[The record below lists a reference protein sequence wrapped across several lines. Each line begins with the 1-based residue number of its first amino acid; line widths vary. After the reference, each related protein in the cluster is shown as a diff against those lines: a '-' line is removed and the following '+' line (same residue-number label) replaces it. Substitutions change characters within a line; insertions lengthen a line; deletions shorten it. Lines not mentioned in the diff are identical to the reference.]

1 MLVAECSVLDESP
14 LASIKQLASSI
25 CPQAVTP
32 ELSFS
37 TVAMSHSPATRSHF
51 AALLLAVLALGC
63 ASPLTTALNSAATK
77 EPTPTPAET
86 QAAEALK
93 AQALH
98 KATVGEAI
106 PEDKAFAEV
115 LDQLQEIRAIDPEA
129 ERELIAELK
138 QVKPENYAMVVDAF
152 RTALA
157 YRQQMA
163 ERDRAVFAGE
173 TPENEFDVATQQLRT
188 KSPPTTKVQQA
199 SATVDVPPTE
209 PPTPAAANW
218 PAAQPTS
225 PNLPAAVPPLSPAAS
240 RVVPAAPLVATPPP
254 PQAPQARAVEPAAQ
268 GPTPTPRPL
277 PRRVDPPATEPADAA
292 AIASDAQQ
300 PPAPVA
306 APLPVA
312 GDWHAQLAAAIDE
325 LEHSVSPQ
333 PTTVAELHDHMRLRT
348 LQLLAG
354 NETDAYRPI
363 PGASPAQQD
372 FWSKQLFAINAYL
385 NATTQLDEK
394 QRAVAAL
401 APLDEARARLS
412 ELASLRIRNLSF
424 VESVDGFGTYEPS
437 KGSSFAPGQKVMLYA
452 EVENFASSASEE
464 GFATSLGTS
473 FKVLDESNRLVDG
486 KQFPDV
492 HDSCRN
498 RRRDFHMQYELALP
512 ERIYPGPYKIELTIT
527 DHNSGKIGQTTIPFE
542 ITGESTPKPLTAA
555 APAPP
560 KK

>member
-1 MLVAECSVLDESP
+1 M
-14 LASIKQLASSI
+14 QLPS
-25 CPQAVTP
+25 
-32 ELSFS
+32 
-37 TVAMSHSPATRSHF
+37 ATRLPRL
-51 AALLLAVLALGC
+51 AALLLLAALALGC
-63 ASPLTTALNSAATK
+63 AAPLTTALTGAANK
-77 EPTPTPAET
+77 QEPTRTPAEM

-93 AQALH
+93 AQALR
-98 KATVGEAI
+98 KATAGEEI

-115 LDQLQEIRAIDPEA
+115 LDQLQEIRALDPEA

-138 QVKPENYAMVVDAF
+138 QVKPENYATVVEAF

-157 YRQQMA
+157 YRQQLA

-173 TPENEFDVATQQLRT
+173 SPLNEYDVATQQLRQQP
-188 KSPPTTKVQQA
+188 SSAPLKVQQA
-199 SATVDVPPTE
+199 SATVEMPPQSS
-209 PPTPAAANW
+209 PPSPAAANW
-218 PAAQPTS
+218 PASHA
-225 PNLPAAVPPLSPAAS
+225 PPSNPAAS
-240 RVVPAAPLVATPPP
+240 HAIATEPLAANSLPPH
-254 PQAPQARAVEPAAQ
+254 VEPAQMIDPVAQ
-268 GPTPTPRPL
+268 RPSPVSRPL
-277 PRRVDPPATEPADAA
+277 APVEPPAIEPSDEAAVVSDDHSTGTQSVAA
-292 AIASDAQQ
+292 ATAAST
-300 PPAPVA
+300 AP
-306 APLPVA
+306 
-312 GDWHAQLAAAIDE
+312 GDWHAQLNTAIAD
-325 LEHSVSPQ
+325 LEQSVAPQ
-333 PTTVAELHDHMRLRT
+333 PTSVAELHDHMRLRT

-424 VESVDGFGTYEPS
+424 VESVDGFGAYEPS
-437 KGSSFAPGQKVMLYA
+437 KGSTFTPGQKVMLYA
-452 EVENFASSASEE
+452 EVENFASNASEE

-473 FKVLDESNRLVDG
+473 FKVLDDSNRLVDG

-492 HDSCRN
+492 QDSCRN

-527 DHNSGKIGQTTIPFE
+527 DHNSGKIGQATLPFE
-542 ITGESTPKPLTAA
+542 IAGDAPAKIAATPA
-555 APAPP
+555 APT

>member
-1 MLVAECSVLDESP
+1 M
-14 LASIKQLASSI
+14 QLPS
-25 CPQAVTP
+25 
-32 ELSFS
+32 
-37 TVAMSHSPATRSHF
+37 ATHLPRL
-51 AALLLAVLALGC
+51 AALLLLAAVALGC
-63 ASPLTTALNSAATK
+63 ASPLTTALTGAANK
-77 EPTPTPAET
+77 QEPIPTPAET

-98 KATVGEAI
+98 KATVGEEI

-157 YRQQMA
+157 YRQQLA

-173 TPENEFDVATQQLRT
+173 SAENEFDVATQQLRD
-188 KSPPTTKVQQA
+188 KPPGAPLKVQQA
-199 SATVDVPPTE
+199 SATVELPPQSA
-209 PPTPAAANW
+209 PPSPAAANW
-218 PAAQPTS
+218 PAAQTPAM
-225 PNLPAAVPPLSPAAS
+225 NLAS
-240 RVVPAAPLVATPPP
+240 HAI
-254 PQAPQARAVEPAAQ
+254 
-268 GPTPTPRPL
+268 
-277 PRRVDPPATEPADAA
+277 ATEPLEANSLPPQVEPVQMIDPVALRPSPASRPLAPVEPPAIEPTDEATIVSDDQAPGTRSAA
-292 AIASDAQQ
+292 GAIAASTT
-300 PPAPVA
+300 P
-306 APLPVA
+306 
-312 GDWHAQLAAAIDE
+312 GDWHAQLNTAIAE
-325 LEHSVSPQ
+325 LEQSVAPQ
-333 PTTVAELHDHMRLRT
+333 PTSVAELHDHMRLRT

-385 NATTQLDEK
+385 NAATQLDEK

-424 VESVDGFGTYEPS
+424 VESVDGFGAYEPS
-437 KGSSFAPGQKVMLYA
+437 KGSTFTPGQKVMLYA
-452 EVENFASSASEE
+452 EVENFASNPSEE

-492 HDSCRN
+492 KDTCRN

-527 DHNSGKIGQTTIPFE
+527 DHNSGKIGQATLPFE
-542 ITGESTPKPLTAA
+542 IAGDPTPKPSTAA
-555 APAPP
+555 VPATP

>member
-1 MLVAECSVLDESP
+1 
-14 LASIKQLASSI
+14 
-25 CPQAVTP
+25 
-32 ELSFS
+32 
-37 TVAMSHSPATRSHF
+37 MSNPSATRSSHL
-51 AALLLAVLALGC
+51 AALLLFAASALGC
-63 ASPLTTALNSAATK
+63 ASPLTTALTGAANK
-77 EPTPTPAET
+77 QEPTPTPAET

-98 KATVGEAI
+98 KATVGEEI
-106 PEDKAFAEV
+106 PEDKAFAKV
-115 LDQLQEIRAIDPEA
+115 ADKLQEIRAIDPEA
-129 ERELIAELK
+129 ERELVGYLK
-138 QVKPENYAMVVDAF
+138 AAKPENYAMIVDAF
-152 RTALA
+152 STALA

-173 TPENEFDVATQQLRT
+173 SPENEFDVATQQLRQQ
-188 KSPPTTKVQQA
+188 PPGAPLKVQQA
-199 SATVDVPPTE
+199 SATVEMPPQSSL
-209 PPTPAAANW
+209 PSPAAANW
-218 PAAQPTS
+218 PASHA
-225 PNLPAAVPPLSPAAS
+225 PASNPAAS
-240 RVVPAAPLVATPPP
+240 HAIATEPLAANSLP
-254 PQAPQARAVEPAAQ
+254 PQVEPAQMIEPVAQ
-268 GPTPTPRPL
+268 RPSPASRPL
-277 PRRVDPPATEPADAA
+277 APVEPPATEPAAEA
-292 AIASDAQQ
+292 AIVSDDQSAS
-300 PPAPVA
+300 PHP
-306 APLPVA
+306 
-312 GDWHAQLAAAIDE
+312 GDWHAQLNTAIAD
-325 LEHSVSPQ
+325 LEQSVAPQ
-333 PTTVAELHDHMRLRT
+333 PTSVAELHDHMRLRT

-424 VESVDGFGTYEPS
+424 VESVDGFGAYEPS
-437 KGSSFAPGQKVMLYA
+437 KGSTFTPGQKVMLYA
-452 EVENFASSASEE
+452 EVENFASNASEE
-464 GFATSLGTS
+464 GYATSLGTS

-492 HDSCRN
+492 KDACRN

-527 DHNSGKIGQTTIPFE
+527 DHNSGKIGQATLPFE
-542 ITGESTPKPLTAA
+542 IAGDAPAKVAAVPA
-555 APAPP
+555 APT